1 MFVTVEDIKRFLYID
16 FEADDLLLA
25 ELIEAAE
32 DSISRHIGR
41 RLNELVRCDGTLPGS
56 LLQAIKIMVANMY
69 ASRESVAFGGN
80 PIKIPYSFEYL
91 LQPFKNYKRN

>member
-1 MFVTVEDIKRFLYID
+1 MYVTVEDIKRFLYID

-25 ELIEAAE
+25 ELIEASE
-32 DSISRHIGR
+32 DTISRHIGR
-41 RLNELVRCDGTLPGS
+41 RLSDCKLSDGSLPGS
-56 LLQAIKIMVANMY
+56 LIQAIKIMVANLY

-91 LQPFKNYKRN
+91 LQPFRKIKRD

>member
-25 ELIEAAE
+25 ELIEASE
-32 DSISRHIGR
+32 DTISRHIGR
-41 RLNELVRCDGTLPGS
+41 RLSECALSDGTLPGS

-80 PIKIPYSFEYL
+80 PVKIPYSFEYL
-91 LQPFKNYKRN
+91 LAPFRSIKKN

>member
-32 DSISRHIGR
+32 DTISRHIGR

-56 LLQAIKIMVANMY
+56 LIQAIKIMVANMY

-80 PIKIPYSFEYL
+80 PVKIPYSFEYL
-91 LQPFKNYKRN
+91 LAPFRSFKKD

>member
-32 DSISRHIGR
+32 DTVSRHIGR
-41 RLNELVRCDGTLPGS
+41 RLSDLKQADGTLPGS

-80 PIKIPYSFEYL
+80 PVKIPYSFEYL
-91 LQPFKNYKRN
+91 LAPFRSLKRN

>member
-32 DSISRHIGR
+32 DTISRHIGR
-41 RLNELVRCDGTLPGS
+41 RLSELVRCDGTLPGS
-56 LLQAIKIMVANMY
+56 LIQAIKIMVANMY

-80 PIKIPYSFEYL
+80 PVKIPYSFEYL
-91 LQPFKNYKRN
+91 LAPFRSFKKE